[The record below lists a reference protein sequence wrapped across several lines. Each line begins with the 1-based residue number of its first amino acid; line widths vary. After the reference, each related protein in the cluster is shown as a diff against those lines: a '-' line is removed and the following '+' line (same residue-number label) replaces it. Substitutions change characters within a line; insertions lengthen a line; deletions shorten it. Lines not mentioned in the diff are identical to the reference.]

1 MAPEAWPWGKDTE
14 GPHCMSADA
23 SANRQVEMVEFT
35 VVVMGSKA
43 PSDPVQALRSE
54 IGAE

>member
-1 MAPEAWPWGKDTE
+1 
-14 GPHCMSADA
+14 MSADA